1 MYNYDLL
8 MPILNTFEQSV
19 YSDRV
24 YEGDFLNSK
33 EYNYIKKAS
42 IDKLND
48 YEDVDESYLKKINNF
63 IRNNE
68 KMELPFEAIL
78 LINKE
83 INKYI
88 NEIKNKLKG
97 LRSIEELVSLKLISE
112 KERSN
117 FESICEKSK
126 EYNDE
131 IFEIIYNKNFF
142 NISNQV
148 LEDYYFNLSKNIS
161 SYYNNNYYL
170 TIMKNKFSRIKK
182 FRINNEEETRKS
194 ILLKYKIDNIKSY
207 EVFEYLTEYDNYIFT
222 LDGNI
227 KFLELESGIIV
238 QEWEKIGDLNTS
250 YYNMFCNV
258 FDKIY
263 KESKDDLI
271 FNNLDRLIF
280 YSAVDEIKNGK
291 NFLEVSYE
299 IKEFIKKEK
308 ALFDEDYFNEILELW
323 DPEKF
328 KLNNYLKALKE
339 NPTNE
344 NLESIIRSCSSA
356 YEILYVMTSAENILE
371 EEINGVNYVESI
383 LNAYEKLKKDND
395 EAIKYNIAM
404 YIEELINK
412 KPLIFQENIE
422 ILKEIYNDNVFTEY
436 TVPVLKYLNN
446 SVDNEEIIEKASL
459 MIKVENNE
467 FDNSLLEIIYD
478 KYKENDTSL
487 NLDSIINKIIYNV
500 EDFSNNFK
508 NKDKLIELIYNF
520 YKKYDDLNALK
531 KLVLYILKN
540 EESLKGNRIEVN
552 ELKKIDDFIIN
563 LDEIDNI
570 KRLEIFEEYKEDK
583 DILEKIKIIMEK
595 ICDSKNEHEKIV
607 LKRDYARLLKEL
619 RNDSDKLYKYYLD
632 SINNEESISRLTDE
646 EVKNL
651 EEKLNVKILNTYI
664 KEKINSILVIYYII
678 NKNDEEK
685 LKKYLKEYLEKYSS
699 TSESLFKRI
708 VRICKKNIEKIEF
721 ILKNINFFDVNNGE
735 FFLKEIFDL
744 LLVNERLD
752 LADEILDYYIV
763 NKKEVL
769 AIDILKKYLKYAKE
783 IDEFVYRRTIKAIFE
798 GISQKDEKEKLYI
811 LMSNREDFPV
821 GMREEY
827 YKIYKMENDK
837 NKIIEAFLNKETYSI
852 EAQILVANKYFNDD
866 TKFFE
871 IFEDTEYLN
880 NLELIEILNKKIKE
894 KFKTT
899 EGKNYLNNFIFDIKT
914 DDIQI
919 NNIKNYLEEFLNY
932 RSGDAEQ
939 TIFGEYR
946 IINPEES
953 DFIKEGDF
961 IKIVDLENVFNSL
974 DRKRCIIIENSEA
987 SNIILKYFKEK
998 EVNFKEE
1005 EKKLYSIEEENDLDF
1020 IKNGEIE
1027 LFIENIK
1034 ELIQLQQRLIKSN
1047 AMISR
1052 FNPNKFIINKKGF
1065 IINSH
1070 DVISYYQDNLKI
1082 IPDEN
1087 ENSEILKLKKR
1098 KYLTLNEENICKII
1112 QIYMKEILEK
1122 IVIKE
1127 SFDDMRVK
1135 FIEKVLL
1142 IEINSYDLFISE
1154 IDNFLENEKKRF
1166 EDIAFLDK
1174 LNKFEEFDIEEKK
1187 IIINTIINK
1196 SETTKKSKDIII
1208 SIIDKLEEF
1217 KFEENELGDYT
1228 LYLLECFNEYYHD
1241 IEDDD
1246 LIEIYDF
1253 VNENIDVIISVLKDE
1268 ELYAIEN
1275 FYIGASKKAKKEKYI
1290 IKEDVKKINISE
1302 DEKEYIIKNI

>member
-8 MPILNTFEQSV
+8 MSILNTFEQSV

-48 YEDVDESYLKKINNF
+48 YEDVDESYLRKINNF

-68 KMELPFEAIL
+68 KMYLPFEAVL

-83 INKYI
+83 INNYI
-88 NEIKNKLKG
+88 NEIKNKLKDFK
-97 LRSIEELVSLKLISE
+97 SIEELVFLNRIE
-112 KERSN
+112 ERERDN
-117 FESICEKSK
+117 FEIIYEKSK
-126 EYNDE
+126 EYNNK

-161 SYYNNNYYL
+161 SFYNNNYYL

-194 ILLKYKIDNIKSY
+194 ILLKYKIDNTKSY

-227 KFLELESGIIV
+227 KFLELESGTIV
-238 QEWEKIGDLNTS
+238 QEWENIGDLNIS

-299 IKEFIKKEK
+299 IKEFIKKK
-308 ALFDEDYFNEILELW
+308 KDLFDEDYFNEILELW

-328 KLNNYLKALKE
+328 KLNNYVKALKE

-478 KYKENDTSL
+478 KYKEKDTSL
-487 NLDSIINKIIYNV
+487 NLDIIINKIIYNI

-508 NKDKLIELIYNF
+508 NKDELIELIYNF

-531 KLVLYILKN
+531 KLVLYILKK
-540 EESLKGNRIEVN
+540 EESLKENGIEVN
-552 ELKKIDDFIIN
+552 DLKKIDDFIIN

-570 KRLEIFEEYKEDK
+570 KRLEIFEEYIEDK

-595 ICDSKNEHEKIV
+595 IYDSKNEHEKIV

-619 RNDSDKLYKYYLD
+619 RNDSDKLYKYYLY

-699 TSESLFKRI
+699 ISESLFKRI
-708 VRICKKNIEKIEF
+708 LGICKENIEKIEF

-744 LLVNERLD
+744 LLINERLD

-769 AIDILKKYLKYAKE
+769 AIDILKKYLKNAKE

-798 GISQKDEKEKLYI
+798 DISQKDEKEKVYI
-811 LMSNREDFPV
+811 LMSNREDFPIE
-821 GMREEY
+821 MREKY

-852 EAQILVANKYFNDD
+852 EAKILAANKYFNDD

-919 NNIKNYLEEFLNY
+919 NNIKKYLEEFLNY
-932 RSGDAEQ
+932 RFGDAEQ

-946 IINPEES
+946 IINPEEN

-961 IKIVDLENVFNSL
+961 IKIVELENVFNSL
-974 DRKRCIIIENSEA
+974 DRKKCIIIENSDV
-987 SNIILKYFKEK
+987 SNIILKYLKEK
-998 EVNFKEE
+998 KVNFKE
-1005 EKKLYSIEEENDLDF
+1005 EKKLYSIKEENDLEF

-1112 QIYMKEILEK
+1112 QIYIKEILEK

-1174 LNKFEEFDIEEKK
+1174 LNRFEEFDAGEKK

-1196 SETTKKSKDIII
+1196 LETTKKSKDIILSVI
-1208 SIIDKLEEF
+1208 ENIEEF
-1217 KFEENELGDYT
+1217 DFEEKEMKGYLF
-1228 LYLLECFNEYYHD
+1228 YLLECFNEYYHD

-1246 LIEIYDF
+1246 LIEMYDF
-1253 VNENIDVIISVLKDE
+1253 INEHMEIVVYELANE
-1268 ELYAIEN
+1268 EMYLIEN
-1275 FYIGASKKAKKEKYI
+1275 FYIKASKKAKKEKYT
-1290 IKEDVKKINISE
+1290 IKEDVKNTNLT
-1302 DEKEYIIKNI
+1302 DNEKEYIIKNI

>member
-8 MPILNTFEQSV
+8 MSILNTFEQSV

-48 YEDVDESYLKKINNF
+48 YEDVDESYFLNTFEQSVYSDRVYEGDFLNSKEYNYIKKASIDKLNDYEDVDESYLRKINNF

-68 KMELPFEAIL
+68 KMYLPFEAVL

-83 INKYI
+83 INNYI
-88 NEIKNKLKG
+88 NEIKNKLKDFK
-97 LRSIEELVSLKLISE
+97 SIEELVFLNRIE
-112 KERSN
+112 ERERDN
-117 FESICEKSK
+117 FEIIYEKSK
-126 EYNDE
+126 EYNNK

-161 SYYNNNYYL
+161 SFYNNNYYL

-194 ILLKYKIDNIKSY
+194 ILLKYKIDNTKSY

-227 KFLELESGIIV
+227 KFLELESGTIV
-238 QEWEKIGDLNTS
+238 QEWENIGDLNIS

-328 KLNNYLKALKE
+328 KLNNYVKALKE

-478 KYKENDTSL
+478 KYKENTVPVLKYLNNSVDNEEIIEKASLMIKVENNEFDNSLLEIIYDKYKENDTSL
-487 NLDSIINKIIYNV
+487 NLDSIINKIIYNVEDFSNNFKNKDKLIELIYNFYKKYDDLNALKKLVLYILIINKIIYNV

-708 VRICKKNIEKIEF
+708 VRICEKINSILVIYYIINKNDEEKLKKYLKEYLEKYSSTSESLFKRIVRICKKNIEKIEF

-852 EAQILVANKYFNDD
+852 EAQILV
-866 TKFFE
+866 
-871 IFEDTEYLN
+871 
-880 NLELIEILNKKIKE
+880 
-894 KFKTT
+894 
-899 EGKNYLNNFIFDIKT
+899 
-914 DDIQI
+914 
-919 NNIKNYLEEFLNY
+919 NY
-932 RSGDAEQ
+932 RG
-939 TIFGEYR
+939 IFKQRNIFYR
-946 IINPEES
+946 S
-953 DFIKEGDF
+953 
-961 IKIVDLENVFNSL
+961 
-974 DRKRCIIIENSEA
+974 
-987 SNIILKYFKEK
+987 
-998 EVNFKEE
+998 
-1005 EKKLYSIEEENDLDF
+1005 
-1020 IKNGEIE
+1020 
-1027 LFIENIK
+1027 
-1034 ELIQLQQRLIKSN
+1034 
-1047 AMISR
+1047 
-1052 FNPNKFIINKKGF
+1052 
-1065 IINSH
+1065 
-1070 DVISYYQDNLKI
+1070 
-1082 IPDEN
+1082 
-1087 ENSEILKLKKR
+1087 
-1098 KYLTLNEENICKII
+1098 
-1112 QIYMKEILEK
+1112 
-1122 IVIKE
+1122 
-1127 SFDDMRVK
+1127 
-1135 FIEKVLL
+1135 
-1142 IEINSYDLFISE
+1142 
-1154 IDNFLENEKKRF
+1154 
-1166 EDIAFLDK
+1166 
-1174 LNKFEEFDIEEKK
+1174 
-1187 IIINTIINK
+1187 
-1196 SETTKKSKDIII
+1196 
-1208 SIIDKLEEF
+1208 
-1217 KFEENELGDYT
+1217 
-1228 LYLLECFNEYYHD
+1228 
-1241 IEDDD
+1241 
-1246 LIEIYDF
+1246 
-1253 VNENIDVIISVLKDE
+1253 
-1268 ELYAIEN
+1268 
-1275 FYIGASKKAKKEKYI
+1275 
-1290 IKEDVKKINISE
+1290 
-1302 DEKEYIIKNI
+1302 